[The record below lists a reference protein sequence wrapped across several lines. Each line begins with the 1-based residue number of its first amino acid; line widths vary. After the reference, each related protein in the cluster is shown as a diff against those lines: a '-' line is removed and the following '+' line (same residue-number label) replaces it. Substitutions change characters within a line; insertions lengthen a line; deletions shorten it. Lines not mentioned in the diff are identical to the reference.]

1 MKHRHFLFRVMLSL
15 FSFVFMVSTI
25 AVPISYAG
33 EATSYKVNTKYERLI
48 AHGGGSVKGYYTT
61 NSMEAVVQAIQHGFR
76 LIELDMG
83 ITKDQEVVMLHDW
96 DYTSKDM
103 LGLAS
108 NNKLTL
114 EQFEKAKI
122 FDKFEPMTFEKLAAL
137 LKEHPEVRIITDTK
151 EDNIKL
157 LTLIAQKYPDCKNQI
172 IAQIYRF
179 EELKAVKALGYK
191 QIILTLYKMQ
201 SINVAKIIRF
211 VKDNGIYAVTM
222 SEELRNQTIA
232 KELQSYGIVVYM
244 HTIND
249 VEQMQDAKQK
259 GAFGIYT
266 DDLIPADWES
276 MQAGGYYLVKTGTGN
291 SGKRLDYEFYENEI
305 RLKVKGT
312 KSNLGDKVQYS
323 SENKSLGEAPV
334 GAELCLDK
342 DLLSPGKH
350 ELTAIVKDS
359 SSKQIAKLT
368 YYIWVDK
375 GPCQVVNETNEYLL
389 DEWVVT
395 PDFESAAQKESRK
408 VQEVLENSIISKAG
422 SSMYFVYG
430 KPDFYRNGK
439 QLQVAYA
446 DEYGNTM
453 VHLAT
458 IGTKLGATSVFMDN
472 TKTMRITDKGKMYTN
487 RIGSNALTRGGTH
500 KVLNQKTTLV
510 QGRAY
515 AAGEFYQEIFGRDYL
530 DEDGVLILLPEGT
543 VLEKKERLQLI
554 NAANKLFN

>member
-25 AVPISYAG
+25 AVPTSYAG
-33 EATSYKVNTKYERLI
+33 EATSHKVNTKYERLI
-48 AHGGGSVKGYYTT
+48 AQGGGSVQGYYTT
-61 NSMEAVVQAIQHGFR
+61 NSMEAVEQAIHHGFR

-122 FDKFEPMTFEKLAAL
+122 FEKFEPMTFEKLSTL

-157 LTLIAQKYPDCKNQI
+157 LTLIAQKYPDCKDQI

-179 EELKAVKALGYK
+179 EELKAVKELGYK

-201 SINVAKIIRF
+201 SLNAAKIIRF

-249 VEQMQDAKQK
+249 VERMQEAKQK

-276 MQAGGYYLVKTGTGN
+276 MQAGGYYLVKTGAGDA
-291 SGKRLDYEFYENEI
+291 GKRLDYEFYENEI
-305 RLKVKGT
+305 RLKIKGT
-312 KSNLGDKVQYS
+312 KSNFGDKVQYS
-323 SENKSLGEAPV
+323 SENKNLGEAPV
-334 GAELCLDK
+334 GTALCLDK

-350 ELTAIVKDS
+350 KLTAIVEDS
-359 SSKQIAKLT
+359 FSRQIAKLT

-389 DEWVVT
+389 DKWVVT
-395 PDFESAAQKESRK
+395 PDFKSAAQKASRK
-408 VQEVLENSIISKAG
+408 VQEVLEKSIISKAG
-422 SSMYFVYG
+422 SSMYFVDG
-430 KPDFYRNGK
+430 KPNFYHNGK
-439 QLQVAYA
+439 QLQAAYA
-446 DEYGNTM
+446 DEYDNTM

-458 IGTKLGATSVFMDN
+458 IGTKLGATSVYMDN
-472 TKTMRITDKGKMYTN
+472 TKTMRITDKGKLYTS
-487 RIGSNALTRGGTH
+487 RVGSNALTRGGSR
-500 KVLNQKTTLV
+500 KVLNQKMTLI

-515 AAGEFYQEIFGRDYL
+515 AAGVFYQEIFGRNYL
-530 DEDGVLILLPEGT
+530 DKDGVLILLPEGT
-543 VLEKKERLQLI
+543 VLEKKERQQVI
-554 NAANKLFN
+554 DIAKKLFD